1 MSVFRYR
8 GVVAGAVVAGK
19 ARGATAVWPTL
30 GDHLAHAV
38 GRADLA
44 DPDAV
49 TWVPTDP
56 RRIRQRG
63 VDHAEVLARRVA
75 CAVERPA
82 SRLLSVARRRPDQAR
97 LPEDQRRRVPD
108 GAFLAAGGAT
118 GGHVLLV
125 DDVVTTGGTAHAA
138 ARALRRAG
146 AARVT
151 LVTLARAGD
160 RRLGLRGHT

>member
-1 MSVFRYR
+1 M
-8 GVVAGAVVAGK
+8 VAGK
-19 ARGATAVWPTL
+19 ARGATAVWPAM
-30 GDHLAHAV
+30 GEHLADAV
-38 GRADLA
+38 RDADIA
-44 DPDAV
+44 QPDAV

-75 CAVERPA
+75 SAVDGPA

-108 GAFLAAGGAT
+108 GAFRAARDVP

-151 LVTLARAGD
+151 LGTLARAGD